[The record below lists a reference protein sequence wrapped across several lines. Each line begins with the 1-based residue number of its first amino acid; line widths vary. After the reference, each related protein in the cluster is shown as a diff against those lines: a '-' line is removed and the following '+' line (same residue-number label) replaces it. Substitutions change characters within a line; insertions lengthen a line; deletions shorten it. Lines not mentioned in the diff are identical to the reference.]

1 MFFFLVV
8 SKTKKFIL
16 KPGGE
21 QQIRQKRGLDVY
33 PYKQQTFVHVDQ
45 HYRYCNID
53 KQVGYINK
61 YSKFL

>member
-1 MFFFLVV
+1 M
-8 SKTKKFIL
+8 FIL

-33 PYKQQTFVHVDQ
+33 PYIQQTFVHVDQ